1 VNKIV
6 VCDAIHSKG
15 LEILNKCDD
24 IKYIDASN
32 ENKEALLDLISD
44 ASVVITRSSTDVDK
58 KLLNAAPNLKAIVR
72 AGVGVDNVDINECSK
87 RGIIVMNI
95 PTANTIAAV
104 ELTMTHILSSARSFT
119 SAHNHLKID
128 RIWKREKWY
137 GVELKDKT
145 LGVIGFGN
153 IGSRVSKRALA
164 FDMDVITYDPYIDP
178 SLPAQIGAKY
188 TRNFDDIL
196 KCDFITIHTPKNDE
210 TTNMIT
216 STEISK
222 MKDGVRLINV
232 ARGGLYNEDDLY
244 EALLSGKVSFCGIDV
259 FVKEPATDN
268 RLLELNNISCTPH
281 LGANTLESQERVAV
295 QASQNAINAV
305 RGVNYANALNLPIKD
320 SDIPVEF
327 KLYLELGQKLAYLA
341 AQINRGQVKSIK
353 VMAYG
358 EISNYI
364 ESLVTFSLVGALK
377 ESMGE
382 MINYVNAKFIADEK
396 KIEIIVD
403 KNRASKVYKN
413 KIEIAIVTDNGSLL
427 IGGTVF
433 DDSIQ
438 KIVNINNIELDIKPQ
453 GRMIFFKNDDK
464 PGVIAKISQI
474 LSSNNLNIV
483 DFRLG
488 SDSKDSAIAVVL
500 IESNLTKDILKQLN
514 SIKECQWVA
523 YATI

>member
-32 ENKEALLDLISD
+32 DNKEALLDLISD

-196 KCDFITIHTPKNDE
+196 KCGFISSSILFIFTI
-210 TTNMIT
+210 
-216 STEISK
+216 
-222 MKDGVRLINV
+222 
-232 ARGGLYNEDDLY
+232 
-244 EALLSGKVSFCGIDV
+244 F
-259 FVKEPATDN
+259 
-268 RLLELNNISCTPH
+268 
-281 LGANTLESQERVAV
+281 
-295 QASQNAINAV
+295 
-305 RGVNYANALNLPIKD
+305 
-320 SDIPVEF
+320 
-327 KLYLELGQKLAYLA
+327 
-341 AQINRGQVKSIK
+341 
-353 VMAYG
+353 
-358 EISNYI
+358 
-364 ESLVTFSLVGALK
+364 
-377 ESMGE
+377 
-382 MINYVNAKFIADEK
+382 
-396 KIEIIVD
+396 
-403 KNRASKVYKN
+403 
-413 KIEIAIVTDNGSLL
+413 
-427 IGGTVF
+427 
-433 DDSIQ
+433 
-438 KIVNINNIELDIKPQ
+438 
-453 GRMIFFKNDDK
+453 
-464 PGVIAKISQI
+464 
-474 LSSNNLNIV
+474 
-483 DFRLG
+483 
-488 SDSKDSAIAVVL
+488 
-500 IESNLTKDILKQLN
+500 
-514 SIKECQWVA
+514 
-523 YATI
+523 